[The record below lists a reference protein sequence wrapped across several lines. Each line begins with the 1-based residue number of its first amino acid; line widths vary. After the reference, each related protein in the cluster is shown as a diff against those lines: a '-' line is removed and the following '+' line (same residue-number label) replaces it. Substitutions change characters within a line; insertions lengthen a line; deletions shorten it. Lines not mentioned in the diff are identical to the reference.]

1 MKYGRKV
8 VIGGLCCALAG
19 LALCIMV
26 ILLHDRGYLS
36 VWWLVPSL
44 VLVGLA
50 QGAVISPNQ
59 TLTLAEVPLAYA
71 GSSGAVMQTGQRIG
85 TSVGIPIIT
94 AAVFALLNVT
104 SWTVAV
110 ASGFGLIGLVIG
122 LALMVAVKDQ
132 RDRGRFQQ

>member
-1 MKYGRKV
+1 V

-85 TSVGIPIIT
+85 TSVGIAIIT

-110 ASGFGLIGLVIG
+110 ASGFGLVIG